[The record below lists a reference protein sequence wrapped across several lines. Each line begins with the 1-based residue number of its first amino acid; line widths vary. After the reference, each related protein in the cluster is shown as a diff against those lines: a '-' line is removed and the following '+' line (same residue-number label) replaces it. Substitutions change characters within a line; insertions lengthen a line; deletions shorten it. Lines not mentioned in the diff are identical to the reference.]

1 MKIKAIVGAIKLND
15 ELIISVND
23 KLPLNC
29 PNDLKYFREMTT
41 NSIIV
46 MGSKTWDTLPKRPL
60 PNRKNAVL
68 SNRVYTSIFTDEETM
83 NPNILHYYGVGSTD
97 DLLKRLEQDNPEGK
111 DVWIIGGAEVYK
123 FFAPIISE
131 WHLTLANKDDT
142 YEIDEKSVLTQFS
155 FLETI
160 IGYNPNL
167 KAVKLLDD
175 KHSVLIY
182 SR

>member
-41 NSIIV
+41 DSIIV
-46 MGSKTWDTLPKRPL
+46 MGSKTWKTLPKRPL
-60 PNRKNAVL
+60 PNRNNAVL
-68 SNRVYTSIFTDEETM
+68 SNRVYTSILTDEETM
-83 NPNILHYYGVGSTD
+83 NTNILHYYGVGSTE

-123 FFAPIISE
+123 SFAPIVSE
-131 WHLTLANKDDT
+131 WHITLPIRTDT
-142 YEIDEKSVLTQFS
+142 YPIGKKDRLVKFS
-155 FLETI
+155 FSETI
-160 IGYNPNL
+160 VKYNPKL
-167 KAVKLLDD
+167 KTVKYIDD
-175 KHSVLIY
+175 NHSVLIY

>member
-97 DLLKRLEQDNPEGK
+97 DLLKRLEKDNPEGK

-123 FFAPIISE
+123 FFAPIVSE
-131 WHLTLANKDDT
+131 WHITLPNSKDA
-142 YEIDEKSVLTQFS
+142 YEIDEKSTLVKFS
-155 FLETI
+155 FSETI
-160 IGYNPNL
+160 AKYNL
-167 KAVKLLDD
+167 KLKAFEPLDGN
-175 KHSVLIY
+175 HLVFIY

>member
-23 KLPLNC
+23 KLPLDC
-29 PNDLKYFREMTT
+29 PNDLKYFREMTVD
-41 NSIIV
+41 SIIV
-46 MGSKTWDTLPKRPL
+46 MGSKTWKTLPKRPL
-60 PNRKNAVL
+60 PKRKNVVL
-68 SNRVYTSIFTDEETM
+68 SNKVSTTIFNEDESL
-83 NPNILHYYGVGSTD
+83 NPNILHYYGIENPE
-97 DLLKRLEQDNPEGK
+97 DLLKRSEQDNPEGK

-123 FFAPIISE
+123 FFAPIVSE

-160 IGYNPNL
+160 IGYNPKL

-175 KHSVLIY
+175 KHSVLVY